1 MKCISALFSTLLFA
15 TVALP
20 ATAQTNDTVKTL
32 SGLHNARYC
41 EVLVIQRE
49 DLYKLNASV
58 YSTIHLNN
66 CPEDL
71 WSKMDIAAIK
81 KQFDASAVKLNGPR
95 YFMMDGLVA
104 NNKTVNTPVITIG
117 GIQFQKRAEINTN
130 IWDGALGNKLYA
142 PTTVQRYTIWIYN
155 PGTTIYE
162 LISPKGEVYVM
173 QSYAQIVDTNLQVT
187 DLPNLGQRL
196 KLPVGWKFQTR
207 TLTQALELKANGV
220 AYVLQDDLRNSYQK
234 E

>member
-1 MKCISALFSTLLFA
+1 MKLISALCSIILSA
-15 TVALP
+15 TVAVP
-20 ATAQTNDTVKTL
+20 AMGQTNDAVKTF

-41 EVLVIQRE
+41 EVLVVKR
-49 DLYKLNASV
+49 DGLYKINASV
-58 YSTIHLNN
+58 YNSIHLNN

-95 YFMMDGLVA
+95 YFLMDGLVA
-104 NNKTVNTPVITIG
+104 SNKTVNTPITTIG
-117 GIQFQKRAEINTN
+117 GIQFQKRAEISSD
-130 IWDGALGNKLYA
+130 IWNGLGNKLYT
-142 PTTVQRYTIWIYN
+142 PNKVQRYTIWIYN

-173 QSYAQIVDTNLQVT
+173 QSYAQIVDKNLQLT
-187 DLPNLGQRL
+187 DLANLGQRL
-196 KLPVGWKFQTR
+196 TLPTGWTFQTR
-207 TLTQALELKANGV
+207 TLTQPLELKANGI
-220 AYVLQDDLRNSYQK
+220 AYVLQDNLRDSYQK